1 MCKRKTQQRILTHTH
16 THTTY
21 IQRPLASFVTLVSI
35 RIDDFA
41 SEYKL
46 CARVNIPLITGPI

>member
-1 MCKRKTQQRILTHTH
+1 MSRKKFL
-16 THTTY
+16 TY
-21 IQRPLASFVTLVSI
+21 IRRPLALFVILVSI

-46 CARVNIPLITGPI
+46 YARVNIPLIIDLI